1 MAHQSVMSIT
11 TRNRS
16 TLGRLSKA
24 YVSLTLMPERDDR
37 SKMITLDRYGPYEV
51 RLIEF
56 LQGEVTGDCLL
67 WLELYCHVTKS
78 SLDSCRCENLDDAE
92 TAADLLI
99 SSAKQLHD
107 RSK

>member
-1 MAHQSVMSIT
+1 
-11 TRNRS
+11 
-16 TLGRLSKA
+16 LGRLSKA